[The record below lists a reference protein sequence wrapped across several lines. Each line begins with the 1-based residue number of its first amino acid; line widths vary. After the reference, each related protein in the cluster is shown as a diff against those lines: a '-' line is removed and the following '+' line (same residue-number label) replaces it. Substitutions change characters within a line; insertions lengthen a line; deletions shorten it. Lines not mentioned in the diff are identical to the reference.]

1 MRGEDRRPRAHFDRS
16 ASRSETDHATGVT
29 ADQLRSGGTP
39 NEISRKCFDPRSQR
53 GPVARRLGADVPG
66 AAKKPMLSPPAK
78 ASVELDGKQVTID
91 YNTPFMRGRKIFG
104 GLVPYDKVWRTGAN
118 PATTL
123 KTEVDLKIGTATVP
137 AGTYTLY
144 TLPSETTWKLIINKQ
159 TGQWGTVY
167 NESQD
172 LARVDMQKNTL
183 PQPQEKMSISFENTQ
198 GNQTQLHVRWD
209 TTDVWV
215 PVVAQ

>member
-1 MRGEDRRPRAHFDRS
+1 MKILVSVLAIA
-16 ASRSETDHATGVT
+16 AS
-29 ADQLRSGGTP
+29 
-39 NEISRKCFDPRSQR
+39 
-53 GPVARRLGADVPG
+53 VALLPAGLAQMSHD

-78 ASVELDGKQVTID
+78 ASVELGGKQVTID
-91 YNTPFMRGRKIFG
+91 YNAPSMRGRKIFG
-104 GLVPYDKVWRTGAN
+104 GLEPYGHWWRTGAN

-123 KTEVDLKIGTATVP
+123 KTAVDLKIGTATVP

-144 TLPSETTWKLIINKQ
+144 TIPSETTWKLIINKQ

-198 GNQTQLHVRWD
+198 GNQTQLHVRWE

>member
-1 MRGEDRRPRAHFDRS
+1 MKIL
-16 ASRSETDHATGVT
+16 ASVLTLAAS
-29 ADQLRSGGTP
+29 
-39 NEISRKCFDPRSQR
+39 
-53 GPVARRLGADVPG
+53 VALLPAGFAQMSPG
-66 AAKKPMLSPPAK
+66 AAKKPPLSPPAK
-78 ASVELDGKQVTID
+78 ASVELGGKQVTID
-91 YNTPFMRGRKIFG
+91 YSTPSMRGRKIFG

-123 KTEVDLKIGTATVP
+123 KTAVDLKIGTATVP

>member
-1 MRGEDRRPRAHFDRS
+1 MKILASVLAIAAS
-16 ASRSETDHATGVT
+16 AALLPAGLAQMSHDAS
-29 ADQLRSGGTP
+29 
-39 NEISRKCFDPRSQR
+39 
-53 GPVARRLGADVPG
+53 
-66 AAKKPMLSPPAK
+66 KKPMLSPPAK

-91 YNTPFMRGRKIFG
+91 YSAPSMRGRKIFG
-104 GLVPYDKVWRTGAN
+104 GLVPYGKVWRTGAN

-123 KTEVDLKIGTATVP
+123 KTAVNLKIGTATVP

-167 NESQD
+167 NQSQD
-172 LARVDMQKNTL
+172 LARVDMQKNTP

-209 TTDVWV
+209 STDVSV

>member
-1 MRGEDRRPRAHFDRS
+1 MKIL
-16 ASRSETDHATGVT
+16 ASVLTIAASVALLPAGF
-29 ADQLRSGGTP
+29 AQMSGST
-39 NEISRKCFDPRSQR
+39 
-53 GPVARRLGADVPG
+53 
-66 AAKKPMLSPPAK
+66 AKKPMPSPPAK
-78 ASVELDGKQVTID
+78 ASVELNGKQVTID
-91 YNTPFMRGRKIFG
+91 YNTPSMRGRKIFG

-123 KTEVDLKIGTATVP
+123 KTAVNLKIGTATVP

-183 PQPQEKMSISFENTQ
+183 PQQPQEKMSISFENTQ
-198 GNQTQLHVRWD
+198 GSQTQLHVRWD

>member
-1 MRGEDRRPRAHFDRS
+1 MKFLTSVLTIA
-16 ASRSETDHATGVT
+16 ASVALLPAGL
-29 ADQLRSGGTP
+29 AQMSGS
-39 NEISRKCFDPRSQR
+39 N
-53 GPVARRLGADVPG
+53 
-66 AAKKPMLSPPAK
+66 AKKPMPSPPAK
-78 ASVELDGKQVTID
+78 ASLELGGKQVTID

-123 KTEVDLKIGTATVP
+123 KTATDLKIGTATVP

-172 LARVDMQKNTL
+172 LARVDMQKDTL